1 MIYEKKV
8 LWLGKDYA
16 IMRIAKLKSN
26 NDFARVINHNFRH
39 YENTPGVDKNGVI
52 ISEGMT
58 DYKDLKAHLK
68 SIDDNIKQAT
78 GFNVRSNRVRG
89 FELLFAVNQDFMSN
103 HAKRDEY
110 FKLAKEWCLE
120 QFGVNNCINNVIH
133 LDEDG
138 AAHMHVVVTCVT
150 KDPKGLPNYYAKQ
163 WVNGRD
169 SLSKLQDEWHS
180 KVQHLGLERG
190 KSVTMTGEHHK
201 TKQEYVKLLQKDL
214 DTVSKL
220 SEHERNLLAVRGL
233 RQERKL
239 QKISQNIK
247 QHEMMK
253 SIDFDALNKELVEHD
268 YDFEL

>member
-1 MIYEKKV
+1 MSSKRKV
-8 LWLGKDYA
+8 LWLGKNYA

-39 YENTPGVDKNGVI
+39 YENTPGVHKDGVI
-52 ISEGMT
+52 IADGVT
-58 DYKDLKAHLK
+58 DYKELK
-68 SIDDNIKQAT
+68 SHLNTVDDKIKDIT

-89 FELLFAVNQDFMSN
+89 FELLFAVNQDFMSDN
-103 HAKRDEY
+103 GKRDEY
-110 FKLAKEWCLE
+110 FKLAREWCIE
-120 QFGVNNCINNVIH
+120 QFGEHNYLNSCIH

-138 AAHMHVVVTCVT
+138 AAHMHLMVTCIT
-150 KDPKGLPNYYAKQ
+150 KDPKGLANYYAKQ

-169 SLSKLQDEWHS
+169 SLSKLQDEWHK
-180 KVQHLGLERG
+180 KVAHLGLERG
-190 KSVTMTGEHHK
+190 KSVQLTNEHHK

-214 DTVSKL
+214 DTVNKL

-239 QKISQNIK
+239 QKISENIK

-253 SIDFDALNKELVEHD
+253 RVDFEALNKELLDHD
-268 YDFEL
+268 FDFEL